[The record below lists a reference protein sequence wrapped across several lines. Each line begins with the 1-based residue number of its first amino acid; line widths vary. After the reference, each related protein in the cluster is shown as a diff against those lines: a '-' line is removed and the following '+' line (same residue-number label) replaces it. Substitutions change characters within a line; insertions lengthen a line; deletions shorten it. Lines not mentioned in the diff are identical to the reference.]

1 MDHPV
6 HDDPQRRALIE
17 ARLARM
23 QGQSRRYAALRLLVE
38 IDCTAD
44 AIARHVFPGD
54 EAGLGRKMGHL
65 AKSLAEALRG
75 AGLQL
80 IVSGPSGGQLWR
92 GQVWRLRRI
101 EVAPLRHAD
110 RRVDLDLSAITDAQA
125 LRARLAAAV
134 QDLRPGQLLVFH
146 CSAERPG
153 ALLQPAADEVARQ
166 MGLALRQWPED
177 PAHVAARR
185 WSLALECP
193 ARSRPGASAKTLGE
207 VAR

>member
-1 MDHPV
+1 MAAGV

-17 ARLARM
+17 ARLSRM

-44 AIARHVFPGD
+44 AIARHVFPG
-54 EAGLGRKMGHL
+54 EEVGLGRKMGHL
-65 AKSLAEALRG
+65 AKSVTEALRG
-75 AGLQL
+75 SGLQL

-110 RRVDLDLSAITDAQA
+110 RRVDLDLSAVTDPEA

-134 QDLRPGQLLVFH
+134 ADLRPGQLLVYH
-146 CSAERPG
+146 CSAEGPIDRVHR
-153 ALLQPAADEVARQ
+153 AAAEVARQ
-166 MGLALRQWPED
+166 TGLALCQWPED
-177 PAHVAARR
+177 PVRVAGRR
-185 WSLALECP
+185 WSRAIACP
-193 ARSRPGASAKTLGE
+193 DPAAKTL
-207 VAR
+207 ARGRR